1 MYRLDIPPDGR
12 VGKSTVLETD
22 TWYDVKLDW
31 TGTEDKAAH
40 VCRIYI
46 DGTLLPTTL
55 PLNNTSRNG
64 IWFPVGEPRVPWIDA
79 AEAQLPELRTFILPG
94 GSPAAAALHLARTVV
109 RRA

>member
-12 VGKSTVLETD
+12 IGKSTVLETD

-40 VCRIYI
+40 VCRMYI
-46 DGTLLPTTL
+46 DGTLLPMTL

-64 IWFPVGEPRVPWIDA
+64 ICYVRFRSTAREED
-79 AEAQLPELRTFILPG
+79 
-94 GSPAAAALHLARTVV
+94 LAGWLVEHITASVDWRDKE
-109 RRA
+109 